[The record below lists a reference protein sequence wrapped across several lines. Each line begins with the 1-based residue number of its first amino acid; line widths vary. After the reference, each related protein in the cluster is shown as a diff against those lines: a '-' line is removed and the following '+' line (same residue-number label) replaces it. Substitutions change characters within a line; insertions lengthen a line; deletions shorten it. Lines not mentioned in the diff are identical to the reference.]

1 MTIHS
6 YSPLIDK
13 GIPIPVDGRFKDAEQ
28 RIRYPFSEMLPG
40 DSFLVS
46 GGRKKSVKAAMS
58 QYARGYGWKFTSRVQ
73 IDGTVRVWRVS

>member
-1 MTIHS
+1 MIIPS
-6 YSPLIDK
+6 IDK
-13 GIPIPVDGRFKDAEQ
+13 GIPIPIDGRFKDAEQ

-46 GGRKKSVKAAMS
+46 GGRKKSVKVAMS
-58 QYARGYGWKFTSRVQ
+58 QYARGNGWKFTSRVQ